1 MQEQEKKD
9 MLKTFERLMNDI
21 CLDQVKSNPT
31 LSLVE
36 NTNVLESYFRDEFP
50 EIDFSMAVD
59 YPSSTITVSVFGYS
73 QKEKK

>member
-1 MQEQEKKD
+1 MQEQEKQS
-9 MLKTFERLMNDI
+9 MLNTFERLMNDI
-21 CLDQVKSNPT
+21 CLDQVKGNPN

-50 EIDFSMAVD
+50 EIDFSMTVD
-59 YPSSTITVSVFGYS
+59 SPSKTVSVTVLGYL